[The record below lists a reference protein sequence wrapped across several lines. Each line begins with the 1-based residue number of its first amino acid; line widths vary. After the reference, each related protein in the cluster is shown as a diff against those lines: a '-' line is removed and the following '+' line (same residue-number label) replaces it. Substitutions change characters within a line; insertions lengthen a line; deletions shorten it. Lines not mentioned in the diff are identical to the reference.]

1 MSFAVQTP
9 NRGASR
15 ATVRQAGELEALG
28 EGVARCVKRTID
40 TSPAATLRIAI
51 KSRFCPGPTSMGP
64 LHRERSPNSPLIR
77 ISNRFAAAQWPT
89 KKDEDRVHVSGG
101 IPGLCDAVV
110 QLYDGHGGK
119 HAARHCILEM
129 AAVVE
134 ECFFNFR
141 DTRKY
146 LEDRDTLYG
155 KVDDTGFHPR
165 LDDAVVAAFERL
177 DREIRAE
184 DDSGTT
190 AAVIFL
196 RKGAANVPGF
206 ASGDVIVKCAWVG
219 DSRAVMFRDGDLNSV
234 MDLSRDHKPEC
245 AKEVGRIRRLYNELE
260 GHGSYSNQDEAL
272 DASVR
277 GGRSPGKSSPA
288 PGGSSAENS
297 AKGGNKSGKK
307 TPKGKDGKNQRKGVK
322 VEKGLPEV
330 EMTLGPSQVMEDLV
344 DLDDDDPMWDSAA
357 EKSQGKPPE
366 GPGAY
371 RSQLSVS
378 NTSQSDSTRSG
389 MALEGV
395 TEDTMAELRARHADQ
410 YDGDTTDEEVD
421 EEGNARRGRSI
432 QRTDG
437 TGIVDTDATHQ
448 AAEDAAEKARQ
459 MAEDLDN
466 DEEVDMPAHD
476 LPVFNRSNTN
486 SEGSMEGSYGKARM
500 SFVGFYKNDKG
511 QALSKPRIFSSSGMS
526 HGVSRS
532 IGDRGA
538 ARGCVAT
545 PEITTHRVLQ
555 GGGARIVVCSD
566 GVWDVFDSLK
576 AMKAVKPCRSVDAAA
591 KKLCTVAREKREF
604 SGIALDDIS
613 TIVVDIGEYVP
624 AAGDA
629 PACACVVQ

>member
-1 MSFAVQTP
+1 
-9 NRGASR
+9 
-15 ATVRQAGELEALG
+15 
-28 EGVARCVKRTID
+28 
-40 TSPAATLRIAI
+40 
-51 KSRFCPGPTSMGP
+51 MGP
-64 LHRERSPNSPLIR
+64 LHRERSPNSLLIR

-129 AAVVE
+129 TAVVE

-206 ASGDVIVKCAWVG
+206 AAGDVIVKCAWVG

-307 TPKGKDGKNQRKGVK
+307 TPKGKDGKK
-322 VEKGLPEV
+322 
-330 EMTLGPSQVMEDLV
+330 T
-344 DLDDDDPMWDSAA
+344 
-357 EKSQGKPPE
+357 
-366 GPGAY
+366 
-371 RSQLSVS
+371 
-378 NTSQSDSTRSG
+378 
-389 MALEGV
+389 
-395 TEDTMAELRARHADQ
+395 
-410 YDGDTTDEEVD
+410 
-421 EEGNARRGRSI
+421 NARASRLR
-432 QRTDG
+432 
-437 TGIVDTDATHQ
+437 
-448 AAEDAAEKARQ
+448 KAC
-459 MAEDLDN
+459 
-466 DEEVDMPAHD
+466 
-476 LPVFNRSNTN
+476 
-486 SEGSMEGSYGKARM
+486 
-500 SFVGFYKNDKG
+500 
-511 QALSKPRIFSSSGMS
+511 PRW
-526 HGVSRS
+526 R
-532 IGDRGA
+532 
-538 ARGCVAT
+538 
-545 PEITTHRVLQ
+545 
-555 GGGARIVVCSD
+555 
-566 GVWDVFDSLK
+566 
-576 AMKAVKPCRSVDAAA
+576 
-591 KKLCTVAREKREF
+591 
-604 SGIALDDIS
+604 
-613 TIVVDIGEYVP
+613 
-624 AAGDA
+624 
-629 PACACVVQ
+629 